1 MTLDWQIIL
10 LLLLLFLLSYCIGH
24 GWWNGLHLLF
34 TRFTTLGIWGS
45 SGTWSFFFV
54 TYCPL
59 IKENLDQSYYC
70 MVKYSGL
77 VYGLMYIDVT
87 VLLAFYKNIPN

>member
-10 LLLLLFLLSYCIGH
+10 LFFFFWLFYCIGH

-34 TRFTTLGIWGS
+34 TRFTTLGIWVLPGL
-45 SGTWSFFFV
+45 FFFCV

-59 IKENLDQSYYC
+59 IKENLDQSYYILWSSI
-70 MVKYSGL
+70 M
-77 VYGLMYIDVT
+77 D
-87 VLLAFYKNIPN
+87 